1 MYGRSPSMCWRDR
14 YTCDRPAPGS
24 DPMVVYDPI
33 AGGGVS
39 INNCRWGKVL
49 ERKTSGRWDR
59 NGMGMR
65 VPTPLVMTRVRH
77 RGRGGRAAGNRAGR
91 SSGTRGGVPESR
103 GRDLGRVL
111 WATVTRAEVL
121 GNPREGQRH
130 LTWVFS

>member
-1 MYGRSPSMCWRDR
+1 MAGPPQCAGETGINETDR
-14 YTCDRPAPGS
+14 VPVLILWEF
-24 DPMVVYDPI
+24 MI
-33 AGGGVS
+33 LLGGGVS